1 MSGHPERDV
10 GYGER
15 DAVALVTLDRSERR
29 NALTAAM
36 LERLA
41 EIFASVRGRRDLRA
55 VVLAGEGAHFC
66 SGSDIAELQTLEADG
81 ARARSVRGQAV
92 CDAIESCGVPVV
104 AAVRGAAAGGGCE
117 LALACHLRV
126 ADEDAFF
133 SLPETGLGLIPGYGG
148 TQRLPRAT
156 GSTAALSLMLLA
168 GERIRARDA
177 LRLGLVNAV
186 VPPGQ
191 ARARA
196 AELARRIA
204 EEAAPLAVRACLE
217 AVTAGARLPLADG
230 LALETELFARL
241 FSTADAREGP
251 RAFLEKRRPIFK
263 GE

>member
-1 MSGHPERDV
+1 MSDRTERGVGYDERD
-10 GYGER
+10 R
-15 DAVALVTLDRSERR
+15 VALVTLDRADRR

-36 LERLA
+36 LEQLA

-66 SGSDIAELQTLEADG
+66 AGSDIAELQTLDADG
-81 ARARSVRGQAV
+81 ARSRSARGQAV

-104 AAVRGAAAGGGCE
+104 AAVGGAAAGGGCE

-126 ADEDAFF
+126 AEEDAFF
-133 SLPETGLGLIPGYGG
+133 SLPETALGLIPAYGG

-156 GSTAALSLMLLA
+156 GSTAALSLMLA
-168 GERIRARDA
+168 GERVPARDA
-177 LRLGLVNAV
+177 LRLGLVNHV

-191 ARARA
+191 ARAKA

-204 EEAAPLAVRACLE
+204 DEAAPLAVRACLE
-217 AVTAGARLPLADG
+217 AVTAGARLTLADG

-251 RAFLEKRRPIFK
+251 RAFLEKRPPIFK